1 MPAQCVQL
9 VADPRGRGG
18 EGLGGL
24 CLLLF
29 GFFFFFFFCKSE
41 VYQQKIVLTIFRLGF
56 LMVARL
62 AIGGGGGG
70 GQKVLGAYNS
80 KSINN
85 NEMKFGEVV
94 NDHKLINFVWF
105 N

>member
-1 MPAQCVQL
+1 
-9 VADPRGRGG
+9 
-18 EGLGGL
+18 
-24 CLLLF
+24 
-29 GFFFFFFFCKSE
+29 
-41 VYQQKIVLTIFRLGF
+41 
-56 LMVARL
+56 MVARL
-62 AIGGGGGG
+62 AIGGGG

-105 N
+105 NWRVTSSLHHNDVITVKILSCYKNFTNQGRKA